1 MGFDIVPDASHF
13 LVAEFQIFPSEMHK
27 RQVFV
32 TGAWVEEAGGGVGV
46 VAKIVLVLP
55 AAVLLKAAAADVGAT
70 PVEVEVEVELEEVEG
85 V

>member
-1 MGFDIVPDASHF
+1 
-13 LVAEFQIFPSEMHK
+13 
-27 RQVFV
+27 
-32 TGAWVEEAGGGVGV
+32 VGV